1 MDGQASPRASS
12 VRELARSNHRPE
24 LEVRRP
30 RARVSTV
37 PRAGLGHFLPLIAG
51 VLLLVIALIVAG
63 PLWHY
68 SELIVGPRTPSTLH
82 EQQVYAAEAGR
93 VRLSRDRES
102 LQPGVWALQWEDG
115 FGRIGRV
122 LASDGTSV
130 IREFEP
136 VVGQPPA
143 GGWASLRGVSRSAN
157 PLSLLG
163 LPYHAIAFNGPL
175 GTYPAWFVPGSDSTW
190 VIYVHG
196 IGANRAEGLRTL
208 SVLSERGL
216 PGLMVTYRND
226 LDAPRSP
233 DGLYHL
239 GLTEWQDIEAAARY
253 ALSHGARQLV
263 LSSYS
268 MGGQISLQ
276 FMRRSPLAARVAGII
291 LEAPV
296 LNWNATLAHRGR
308 VLRVSSIATSCAK
321 QIAAMRAGLDWG
333 QLDIADHHDGITAP
347 ILLFHGVHDEY
358 VPEAASEAFA
368 RNLPNQ
374 VTFVRIE
381 GGNHVEA
388 WNTDPVFYAA
398 KVNGWCASH
407 HIGSEP

>member
-1 MDGQASPRASS
+1 VTAA
-12 VRELARSNHRPE
+12 
-24 LEVRRP
+24 
-30 RARVSTV
+30 
-37 PRAGLGHFLPLIAG
+37 
-51 VLLLVIALIVAG
+51 IVAG

-68 SELIVGPRTPSTLH
+68 SELIVGPRVPSTLH
-82 EQQVYAAEAGR
+82 EQQVFAADAGR

-122 LASDGTSV
+122 LASDDSSV
-130 IREFEP
+130 VREFEP

-143 GGWASLRGVSRSAN
+143 GGWASLRGISRSAN
-157 PLSLLG
+157 PQILLG
-163 LPYHAIAFNGPL
+163 LPYQSTAFNGPL
-175 GTYPAWFVPGSDSTW
+175 GTYPAWFIPGPDSTW

-208 SVLSERGL
+208 SVLSARGL
-216 PGLMVTYRND
+216 PGLLVTYRND

-239 GLTEWQDIEAAARY
+239 GLTEWQDVEAAARY
-253 ALSHGARQLV
+253 ALSHGASRLV

-268 MGGQISLQ
+268 MGGHITMQ
-276 FMRRSPLAARVAGII
+276 FMRRSPLAAHVTGVI

-296 LNWNATLAHRGR
+296 LDWSATLAHRSR
-308 VLRVSSIATSCAK
+308 VLGVPPIATWLGK
-321 QIAAMRAGLDWG
+321 QLAGIRAGLDWR
-333 QLDIADHHDGITAP
+333 QLDFVSHHERITAP
-347 ILLFHGVHDEY
+347 ILLFHGAHDRF

-368 RNLPNQ
+368 RSLPGQ

-381 GGNHVEA
+381 QGNHVEA
-388 WNTDPVFYAA
+388 WNTDPVRYAA
-398 KVNGWCASH
+398 ILNQWCESH
-407 HIGSEP
+407 RIGTGSR